1 MQDVD
6 DVILKQR
13 VLGKTTGGI
22 TLTLLVMLCGGGDSF
37 LDSDDDDDELDESE
51 SDVDDDED
59 ELEDELEDESESA

>member
-37 LDSDDDDDELDESE
+37 LDSDDDDELDESE